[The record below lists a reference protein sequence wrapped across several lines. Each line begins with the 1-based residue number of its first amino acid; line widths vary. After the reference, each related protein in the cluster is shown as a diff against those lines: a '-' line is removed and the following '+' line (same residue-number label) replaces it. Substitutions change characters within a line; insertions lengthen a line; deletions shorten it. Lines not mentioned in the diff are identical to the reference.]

1 MAYLDTTTGA
11 NFIPELWA
19 QPIYKYYEAAL
30 KLRGS
35 VDDYSSM
42 VKGSG
47 DTVHIPKIQM
57 DGTNDKSASTAV
69 TFSIAGTEGKVDLS
83 INKHKYLA
91 NIFEDIALVQAN
103 SELIS
108 KYTRMMGESLAR
120 GVEDD
125 IWAELDGFN
134 GSVSLGTDNTFAVG
148 DLESILNTLYSYD
161 IDPNTCSIALNN
173 QLVADFMNPSTG
185 IASYFIRKDA
195 GGDGTELRSGAV
207 GLIYGMNVFYSRSIS
222 SSTSTDAIVGA
233 VYPKEA
239 CVFAAQQDV
248 RVQAQYDVEYL
259 GTKVVTD
266 MIYGAKLIDE
276 SGHNMGLNLKNP

>member
-11 NFIPELWA
+11 AFIPELWA
-19 QPIYKYYEAAL
+19 EPIYKYYEAAL

-57 DGTNDKSASTAV
+57 DGTNDKSASTGV
-69 TFSIAGTEGKVDLS
+69 TFSIAGTEGEVQLS

-91 NIFEDIALVQAN
+91 NIFEDIALIQSN
-103 SELIS
+103 SELVS
-108 KYTRMMGESLAR
+108 KYSKMMGESLAR

-134 GSVSLGTDNTFAVG
+134 GSVTLGTDNTFAVG

-195 GGDGTELRSGAV
+195 GGDGTELRTGAV
-207 GLIYGMNVFYSRSIS
+207 GLVYGMNVFYSRSIS
-222 SSTSTDAIVGA
+222 SSTSTGACVGA

-259 GTKVVTD
+259 GTKVVAD